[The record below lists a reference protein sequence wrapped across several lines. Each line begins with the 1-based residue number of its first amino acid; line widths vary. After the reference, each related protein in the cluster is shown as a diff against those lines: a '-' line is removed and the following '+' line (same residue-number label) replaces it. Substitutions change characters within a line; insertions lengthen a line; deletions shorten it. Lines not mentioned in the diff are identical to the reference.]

1 MASEAAADFAAAIK
15 DRTSDPGTARKVFAM
30 ATDADPTMADAWLGR
45 IGTGDKSLAA
55 YAKVSQ
61 HADKIGVACR
71 TLGRHPR
78 DLEAR
83 FPAGDYLNLPLHDA
97 ESAHMGYAAALIRTK
112 QFDKAREILASQP
125 TTELTKF
132 MRAVLGAATERW
144 TDVIAALG
152 DPDSINEP
160 TGVAYL
166 MAARASAALGL
177 SDAALK
183 YIATAKS
190 SLNSAVVRDA
200 KYFEALV
207 RRHIEEEDAAK
218 KILIELVA
226 SFPNFAEARTA
237 LDDTDFRLIVTD
249 PATID
254 SRTVWWDPTTSIDKN
269 VVAAE
274 TADADR
280 QQLLDETDAFMARQV
295 GLTAVKEEWA
305 LIKDRVLFNAAR
317 KSAKLKPLQRTNHMV
332 FYGPPGSG
340 KTSVAVNGAN
350 YFHAAGILPTNKVVK
365 RKAFEL
371 IGKYIGHTEDLTAA
385 AVEEAK
391 GGVLTID
398 EAPALVSRG
407 GENDFGPVV
416 LQTLVP
422 YLEDERQDLV
432 VMLMGYEDEMQDLFL
447 VDPGL
452 DGRFPVKLWFP
463 SYTASE
469 LVQISGV
476 FGEDFELSVDA
487 QAEDFLGRAC
497 EQLVKYSHLY
507 EPTKQVPKPRER
519 RMIDHLGNARY
530 IRNLMEKSGDGIQG
544 RWKIAHHRGETIN
557 LQEIIIGDME
567 AAVYS
572 RTLPEFHHV
581 LPPPVSELGQL
592 VASTRRDRGNR

>member
-1 MASEAAADFAAAIK
+1 RS
-15 DRTSDPGTARKVFAM
+15 
-30 ATDADPTMADAWLGR
+30 
-45 IGTGDKSLAA
+45 
-55 YAKVSQ
+55 
-61 HADKIGVACR
+61 
-71 TLGRHPR
+71 
-78 DLEAR
+78 
-83 FPAGDYLNLPLHDA
+83 
-97 ESAHMGYAAALIRTK
+97 
-112 QFDKAREILASQP
+112 
-125 TTELTKF
+125 
-132 MRAVLGAATERW
+132 
-144 TDVIAALG
+144 
-152 DPDSINEP
+152 
-160 TGVAYL
+160 
-166 MAARASAALGL
+166 
-177 SDAALK
+177 
-183 YIATAKS
+183 
-190 SLNSAVVRDA
+190 
-200 KYFEALV
+200 
-207 RRHIEEEDAAK
+207 
-218 KILIELVA
+218 
-226 SFPNFAEARTA
+226 
-237 LDDTDFRLIVTD
+237 
-249 PATID
+249 
-254 SRTVWWDPTTSIDKN
+254 VWWDPTTVVDKD

-274 TADADR
+274 TADAER
-280 QQLLDETDAFMARQV
+280 QQLLDETDEFMARQV

-317 KSAKLKPLQRTNHMV
+317 KSANLKPLQRTNHMV

-350 YFHAAGILPTNKVVK
+350 YFHAAGILPTKKIVK

-385 AVEEAK
+385 AVEAAK

-422 YLEDERQDLV
+422 YLEDERLDLV
-432 VMLMGYEDEMQDLFL
+432 VMLMGYEDEMKDLFM

-487 QAEDFLGRAC
+487 QAEDFLGRSC

-507 EPTKQVPKPRER
+507 APTKQAPNPRER

-530 IRNLMEKSGDGIQG
+530 IRNLMEKSADGIQG
-544 RWKIAHHRGETIN
+544 RWRIGHRRGETVD
-557 LQEIIIGDME
+557 LQEIVIEDME

-572 RTLPEFHHV
+572 RTLPEFHRV

-592 VASTRRDRGNR
+592 VASRKQHRGDSSERI